1 VLGPGSRHKITST
14 KSGSA
19 TESGQARD
27 LEPCPDGLPGLSILS
42 AAPLG
47 IYELDGDTWK
57 ICLGLAEMSRSTDFV
72 TTPGSKHPLETL
84 RRGRANAEDLNA
96 HLTDRSD
103 PSDSARDIA
112 GADGDPDLRGEWKM
126 VALEM
131 DGGWENFESPQ
142 DVCAT
147 AYWYQ
152 TLPSPVLPPLQPYVE
167 RMKDLGTAK

>member
-1 VLGPGSRHKITST
+1 
-14 KSGSA
+14 
-19 TESGQARD
+19 
-27 LEPCPDGLPGLSILS
+27 LSILS

-57 ICLGLAEMSRSTDFV
+57 ICLGLAGMSRSTDFV

-84 RRGRANAEDLNA
+84 RRRRANAEDLNA

-131 DGGWENFESPQ
+131 DGGSVPAS
-142 DVCAT
+142 C
-147 AYWYQ
+147 
-152 TLPSPVLPPLQPYVE
+152 
-167 RMKDLGTAK
+167 LGGRRPAV